1 MVTEDID
8 KRLKLLERRLMDLEL
23 EADNGLLSALIS
35 IVGKSVNSDLFTC
48 VEKSVAK
55 YFGIDHRLFYGNII
69 PVGNRRGR
77 RGKSIPVCPSTLDNE
92 EEKLAAARII
102 LYGIIHVD
110 FGVSIPDMSQFY
122 SVNVKNYMRE
132 WKLRYIR
139 IFHSSDPPAKN
150 DDIYKKYWCDCH
162 AAVVRSCQENGILDQ
177 LYQKL
182 ESFDI
187 DNKISYIY
195 VNKWRLYE
203 ED

>member
-1 MVTEDID
+1 MVDEVE
-8 KRLKLLERRLMDLEL
+8 KRIRALEKKVMDLEL
-23 EADNGLLSALIS
+23 EADNGILSALIS
-35 IVGKSVNSDLFTC
+35 IVGRSISSDLFTC
-48 VEKSVAK
+48 VEQSVAE
-55 YFGIDHRLFYGNII
+55 YFGIDHRLFYGNIV

-77 RGKSIPVCPSTLDNE
+77 RGKSVPVCPSSLDDG

-110 FGVSIPDMSQFY
+110 FGVSVPDMSQFY

-132 WKLRYIR
+132 WKTRYIR

-150 DDIYKKYWCDCH
+150 DDVYKKYWCDCH
-162 AAVVRSCQENGILDQ
+162 SLIIKRCHENGILEQ

-187 DNKISYIY
+187 DGKISYIY
-195 VNKWRLYE
+195 INKWRLYE